1 MPLLASAP
9 LQPPPALQ
17 EVAFVELQVNVVA
30 SPLLIVDC
38 DALID
43 AVGMGLIGVGSAL
56 WPQAASNSEILV
68 AKTGVINRMASLF
81 FNTMR
86 LGTHALAK
94 FMTAFYYV
102 KVGTGT
108 KSSPGTSL

>member
-9 LQPPPALQ
+9 LQPSPALQ
-17 EVAFVELQVNVVA
+17 EAAFVELQVNVVA
-30 SPLLIVDC
+30 SPLLIVGC

-56 WPQAASNSEILV
+56 RPQAANNSEILV

-81 FNTMR
+81 F
-86 LGTHALAK
+86 
-94 FMTAFYYV
+94 
-102 KVGTGT
+102 
-108 KSSPGTSL
+108 KSYAIEYACAREIYDRVLLCKSRHRN